1 MTKMNKVEGSIEKCP
16 SCKNTVYCRTKE
28 ASGNYPAKLQWQD
41 EDGKAHYSF
50 DFATKETTCKGGK
63 AVESSVT
70 YKQPQ
75 AQIIESVKWEILQK
89 EDYTPD
95 MQELVLGLKTM
106 RSLAYQ
112 DAKDVHPDMAE
123 NSNVFG
129 TIVNANITHL
139 INLAKVKAMKTRS
152 K

>member
-1 MTKMNKVEGSIEKCP
+1 MTKLNKVEGSIEKCP
-16 SCKNTVYCRTKE
+16 SCKNTIYCRTKK
-28 ASGNYPAKLQWQD
+28 ASGNYPAELQWQD

-50 DFATKETTCKGGK
+50 DFKTNETTCKGAK
-63 AVESSVT
+63 TESST
-70 YKQPQ
+70 TH
-75 AQIIESVKWEILQK
+75 IIQVPTVESVKWEVLQK
-89 EDYTPD
+89 EDYTAD

-129 TIVNANITHL
+129 QIVNAGMTHL
-139 INLAKVKAMKTRS
+139 INLAMIKALKT
-152 K
+152 KGK